1 MNRISYERD
10 CAGATRCQSTPAYP
24 ALSCKNCN
32 QSLIAYNP
40 RMQTMIEHRSLCELA
55 AKPSTRTA
63 LVSSQA
69 GWVIHARTGKRSA
82 VLIAERSQAP
92 RVFRKMET
100 ATQYLRD
107 LGITRFV
114 VEADPSIE
122 PAVPAQRRRPDRS
135 RALQDRKSTRLNS
148 SHPRL
153 SRMPSSA

>member
-1 MNRISYERD
+1 
-10 CAGATRCQSTPAYP
+10 
-24 ALSCKNCN
+24 
-32 QSLIAYNP
+32 
-40 RMQTMIEHRSLCELA
+40 MQTMIEHRSLCELA

-135 RALQDRKSTRLNS
+135 RALQQTFASAAAYDKWFNGEVSAAVAEADDPNTQWVS
-148 SHPRL
+148 GESA
-153 SRMPSSA
+153 SSAWARRRKALLAQ